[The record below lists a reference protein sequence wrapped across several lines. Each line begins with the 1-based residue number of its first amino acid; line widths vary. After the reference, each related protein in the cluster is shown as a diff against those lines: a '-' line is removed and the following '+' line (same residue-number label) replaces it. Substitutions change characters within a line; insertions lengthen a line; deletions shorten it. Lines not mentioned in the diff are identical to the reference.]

1 MLNSAQV
8 TKIKK
13 SIGGDKSEQLPF
25 MFSALGD
32 AGRFRVFT
40 LLTEH
45 KDICVT
51 DIANVL
57 GISVPAASQQLKI
70 LEMSGLVRRERS
82 GQIICYHLK
91 NDNPVVKLIIKM
103 LQTRL

>member
-1 MLNSAQV
+1 MLNSSQV

-13 SIGGDKSEQLPF
+13 SIGGKDGDQLPL

-32 AGRFRVFT
+32 LGRFRVFA

-45 KDICVT
+45 EDICVT
-51 DIANVL
+51 DIANIL

-91 NDNPVVKLIIKM
+91 KDNPVVKLIIKI
-103 LQTRL
+103 LLRS